1 MNLRVAC
8 SWVRGQLLERALH
21 RVVVGPDRVA
31 KEEADW
37 EAAVAEVDG
46 WLDPPSV
53 EAAADDVVDQWLAA
67 GAELA
72 DA

>member
-8 SWVRGQLLERALH
+8 TWVRAQLLDRALH

-31 KEEADW
+31 KEKADW

-46 WLDPPSV
+46 WLDPQPV
-53 EAAADDVVDQWLAA
+53 AGVDDVVDQWLAA

>member
-8 SWVRGQLLERALH
+8 SWVRAQLLERALH

-37 EAAVAEVDG
+37 EVAVAEVDG
-46 WLDPPSV
+46 WLDPPPV
-53 EAAADDVVDQWLAA
+53 VAVDDVVGQWLAA

-72 DA
+72 EA

>member
-8 SWVRGQLLERALH
+8 SWVRAQLLERALH
-21 RVVVGPDRVA
+21 RVVVGPERVA
-31 KEEADW
+31 KEDADW
-37 EAAVAEVDG
+37 EQAVAEVDG
-46 WLDPPSV
+46 WLDPPQV
-53 EAAADDVVDQWLAA
+53 EAVDDVVDQWLAA

>member
-8 SWVRGQLLERALH
+8 NWVRAQLLERALH

-31 KEEADW
+31 EEEADW
-37 EAAVAEVDG
+37 AEAVAEVDG
-46 WLDPPSV
+46 WLDPAPV
-53 EAAADDVVDQWLAA
+53 AVADDVVGQWLAA

-72 DA
+72 EA